1 MQNTAI
7 CENKLMRNL
16 LLVPVLLLFFG
27 MAQAANPFDG
37 GKHAI
42 HVGDA
47 ESKLLHE
54 LGVPQRTISVEDAA
68 GNVVGK
74 HLYYVV
80 ETGSIRFYVEGGY
93 IVEITNER
101 ERR

>member
-1 MQNTAI
+1 MKYSMKVAAFA
-7 CENKLMRNL
+7 
-16 LLVPVLLLFFG
+16 LFLS
-27 MAQAANPFDG
+27 AAPAAHAVDG

-42 HVGDA
+42 HVGDSEA
-47 ESKLLHE
+47 KLINE
-54 LGVPQRTISVEDAA
+54 LGPPQRTISVEDAS
-68 GNVVGK
+68 GKVVGK

-80 ETGSIRFYVEGGY
+80 ETGSVRFYVEDGH

>member
-1 MQNTAI
+1 
-7 CENKLMRNL
+7 MRNY
-16 LLVPVLLLFFG
+16 LFVAAFMFG
-27 MAQAANPFDG
+27 AAHAANPPDG

-47 ESKLLHE
+47 ESKLIRE
-54 LGVPQRTISVEDAA
+54 LGTPQRTISVEDGA
-68 GNVVGK
+68 GKVVGK

-80 ETGSIRFYVEGGY
+80 ETGSVRFYVEDGH

>member
-1 MQNTAI
+1 MLVAAF
-7 CENKLMRNL
+7 ML
-16 LLVPVLLLFFG
+16 LLNVAHAG
-27 MAQAANPFDG
+27 ADG

-42 HVGDA
+42 RVGDS
-47 ESKLLHE
+47 ETKLINE
-54 LGVPQRTISVEDAA
+54 LGAPQRTITVEDGL

-80 ETGSIRFYVEGGY
+80 ETGSVRFYIEDGH

-101 ERR
+101 ERH

>member
-1 MQNTAI
+1 MKYSMIAAAFT
-7 CENKLMRNL
+7 L
-16 LLVPVLLLFFG
+16 LLNV
-27 MAQAANPFDG
+27 AQAAPDG

-42 HVGDA
+42 HVGDT
-47 ESKLLHE
+47 EGKLISE
-54 LGVPQRTISVEDAA
+54 LGTPQRTITVED
-68 GNVVGK
+68 GSGKVVGK

-80 ETGSIRFYVEGGY
+80 ETGSVRFYVEDGH

>member
-1 MQNTAI
+1 MKRSLLVAAF
-7 CENKLMRNL
+7 L
-16 LLVPVLLLFFG
+16 LL
-27 MAQAANPFDG
+27 MNAAHAGPDG

-42 HVGDA
+42 HVGDS
-47 ESKLLHE
+47 ESKLINE
-54 LGVPQRTISVEDAA
+54 LGAPQRTITVEDGA
-68 GNVVGK
+68 GKVVGK

-80 ETGSIRFYVEGGY
+80 ETGSVRFYIEDGH

>member
-1 MQNTAI
+1 MKYSMMSAAFT
-7 CENKLMRNL
+7 
-16 LLVPVLLLFFG
+16 LLFSA
-27 MAQAANPFDG
+27 AQAASPPDG

-42 HVGDA
+42 HVGDS
-47 ESKLLHE
+47 ESKLISE
-54 LGVPQRTISVEDAA
+54 LGAPQRTIAVEDSA

-80 ETGSIRFYVEGGY
+80 ETGSVRFYVEDGH